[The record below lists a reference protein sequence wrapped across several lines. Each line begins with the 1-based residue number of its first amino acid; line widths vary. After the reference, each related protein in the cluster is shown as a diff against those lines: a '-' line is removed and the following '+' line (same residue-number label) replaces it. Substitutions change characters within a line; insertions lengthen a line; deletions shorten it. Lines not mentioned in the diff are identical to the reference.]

1 MTVLLMANLHVDIK
15 PEDYELLHKLNSSHK
30 EASEAT
36 LSLGSLLMAYPTMSM
51 DGDVVYLLTKA
62 TKMGKDKTKVVTA
75 VDVKRNT
82 LCELGKLDSRKIT
95 CYLRCCLATGISKHI
110 KTAGTYT
117 VYHSFAVM
125 SALLVIYVC
134 CYDKN

>member
-51 DGDVVYLLTKA
+51 DGDVVYLFDQGHQN
-62 TKMGKDKTKVVTA
+62 GK
-75 VDVKRNT
+75 
-82 LCELGKLDSRKIT
+82 G
-95 CYLRCCLATGISKHI
+95 
-110 KTAGTYT
+110 
-117 VYHSFAVM
+117 
-125 SALLVIYVC
+125 
-134 CYDKN
+134 